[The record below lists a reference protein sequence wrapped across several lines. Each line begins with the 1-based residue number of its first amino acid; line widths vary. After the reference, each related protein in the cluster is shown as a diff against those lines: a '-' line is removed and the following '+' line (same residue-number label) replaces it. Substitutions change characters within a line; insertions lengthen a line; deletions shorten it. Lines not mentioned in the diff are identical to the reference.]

1 MKRLFDIVVAAVL
14 AMVFSPLVLLLVILV
29 AIKLGRPVLFTQQRP
44 GLGGK
49 LFTLRKI
56 RSMTDETDPDGELL
70 SDDARLTSL
79 GVWLRKTSLD
89 ELPGLWNV
97 LVGDMSLVGP
107 RPLLVEYLP
116 LFNKEQARRHSIR
129 PGLTG
134 WAQVNG
140 RNALDWQ
147 RKFELD
153 VWYVDNQSLLL
164 DFKILVRTLFNVA
177 KQEGTSADG
186 HVTIERFTG
195 ND

>member
-1 MKRLFDIVVAAVL
+1 MKRLLDIVVAAVL
-14 AMVFSPLVLLLVILV
+14 AMVLSPLVLLLLILV
-29 AIKLGRPVLFTQQRP
+29 AIKMGRPVLFTQQRP
-44 GLGGK
+44 GLRGK

-56 RSMTDETDPDGELL
+56 RSMTDETGPDGEML
-70 SDDARLTSL
+70 SDDVRLTFL
-79 GVWLRKTSLD
+79 GVWLRSTSLD
-89 ELPGLWNV
+89 ELPGLWSV

-116 LFNKEQARRHSIR
+116 LFNNEQARRHSVR

-140 RNALDWQ
+140 RNAVDWQ

-164 DFKILVRTLFNVA
+164 DLKILVMTPFKVA

-186 HVTIERFTG
+186 HVTMERFTG

>member
-1 MKRLFDIVVAAVL
+1 MKRLFDIIVAAVL
-14 AMVFSPLVLLLVILV
+14 TIVFSPLVLLLVILV

-44 GLGGK
+44 GFGGK

-56 RSMTDETDPDGELL
+56 RSMTDETGPDGELL
-70 SDDARLTSL
+70 SDDVRLTSL
-79 GVWLRKTSLD
+79 GVWLRSSSLD
-89 ELPGLWNV
+89 ELPGLWSV

-116 LFNKEQARRHSIR
+116 LFDEQQARRHSVR

-140 RNALDWQ
+140 RNAVDWQ

-153 VWYVDNQSLLL
+153 VWYVDNHSLWL
-164 DFKILVRTLFNVA
+164 DLKILVMTLVKVV

-186 HVTIERFTG
+186 DVTMERFTG
-195 ND
+195 NE

>member
-1 MKRLFDIVVAAVL
+1 MKRLFDVVVAAVL

-56 RSMTDETDPDGELL
+56 RSMTDETDPGGELL

-89 ELPGLWNV
+89 ELPGLWSV

-116 LFNKEQARRHSIR
+116 LFDKEQARRHSIR

-164 DFKILVRTLFNVA
+164 DFKILVMTLFKVA

>member
-1 MKRLFDIVVAAVL
+1 MKRLFDIVVAAL
-14 AMVFSPLVLLLVILV
+14 LTMVFSPLILLLVMLV

-44 GLGGK
+44 GLGGN

-56 RSMTDETDPDGELL
+56 RSMTGETGPDGELL
-70 SDDARLTSL
+70 EDYARLTSF
-79 GVWLRKTSLD
+79 GVWLRSTSLD
-89 ELPGLWNV
+89 ELPGLWSV
-97 LVGDMSLVGP
+97 LLGDMSLVGP

-116 LFNKEQARRHSIR
+116 LFNQEQARRHSVR

-140 RNALDWQ
+140 RNGVDWK

-164 DFKILVRTLFNVA
+164 DLKILMMTLFKVA
-177 KQEGTSADG
+177 KKEGTSADG
-186 HVTIERFTG
+186 HVTMKRFTG

>member
-14 AMVFSPLVLLLVILV
+14 IILFSPLVLLLLMLV

-56 RSMTDETDPDGELL
+56 RSMTDETGPDGEVL
-70 SDDARLTSL
+70 SDDMRLTSF
-79 GVWLRKTSLD
+79 GVWLRSTSLD
-89 ELPGLWNV
+89 ELPGLCSV
-97 LVGDMSLVGP
+97 LAGDMSLVGP
-107 RPLLVEYLP
+107 RPLLLEYLP
-116 LFNKEQARRHSIR
+116 LYDKEQARRHNVR

-140 RNALDWQ
+140 RNAVDWQ

-153 VWYVDNQSLLL
+153 VWYVDNHSLLL
-164 DFKILVRTLFNVA
+164 DLKILVMTPIKVA
-177 KQEGTSADG
+177 KQEGISADG
-186 HVTIERFTG
+186 HGTMKRFTG

>member
-1 MKRLFDIVVAAVL
+1 MKRLFDFVVAAVL
-14 AMVFSPLVLLLVILV
+14 AMIFSPLILLLILLV

-44 GLGGK
+44 GLGGE

-56 RSMTDETDPDGELL
+56 RSMTDETGPDGELL
-70 SDDARLTSL
+70 SDDVRLTSL
-79 GVWLRKTSLD
+79 GVWLRRTSLD

-116 LFNKEQARRHSIR
+116 LFDKEQARRHSVR

-140 RNALDWQ
+140 RNAVDWQ

-164 DFKILVRTLFNVA
+164 DLKILVMTLFKVVN
-177 KQEGTSADG
+177 QEGISADG
-186 HVTIERFTG
+186 HATMKKFNG

>member
-1 MKRLFDIVVAAVL
+1 MKRLFDIVVASVL
-14 AMVFSPLVLLLVILV
+14 IVVLSPLALLLLLLV

-56 RSMTDETDPDGELL
+56 RSMTNETGLGGELL
-70 SDDARLTSL
+70 SDDVRLTSL
-79 GVWLRKTSLD
+79 GVWLRSTSLD
-89 ELPGLWNV
+89 ELPGLWSV
-97 LVGDMSLVGP
+97 LMGDMSLVGP

-116 LFNKEQARRHSIR
+116 LFDKEQARRHSVR

-134 WAQVNG
+134 WAQVHG
-140 RNALDWQ
+140 RNAVNWQ

-153 VWYVDNQSLLL
+153 VWYVDHQSLLL
-164 DFKILVRTLFNVA
+164 DFKILVMTLFKVA
-177 KQEGTSADG
+177 KQEGISADG
-186 HVTIERFTG
+186 HVTMKRFTG

>member
-14 AMVFSPLVLLLVILV
+14 TLAFSPLVLLLVMLV

-44 GLGGK
+44 GLGGN

-56 RSMTDETDPDGELL
+56 RSMTGETGPDGELL
-70 SDDARLTSL
+70 EDYARLTSF
-79 GVWLRKTSLD
+79 GVWLRSTSLD
-89 ELPGLWNV
+89 ELPGLWSV
-97 LVGDMSLVGP
+97 LLGDMSLVGP

-116 LFNKEQARRHSIR
+116 LFNQEQARRHSVR

-140 RNALDWQ
+140 RNGVDWK

-164 DFKILVRTLFNVA
+164 DLKILMMTLFKIA
-177 KQEGTSADG
+177 KKEGTSADG
-186 HVTIERFTG
+186 HVTMKRFTG

>member
-14 AMVFSPLVLLLVILV
+14 IILFSPLVLLLLMLV

-56 RSMTDETDPDGELL
+56 RSMTDETGPDGEVL
-70 SDDARLTSL
+70 SDDMRLTSF
-79 GVWLRKTSLD
+79 GVWLRSTSLD
-89 ELPGLWNV
+89 ELPGLCSV
-97 LVGDMSLVGP
+97 LAGDMSLVGP
-107 RPLLVEYLP
+107 RPLLLEYLP
-116 LFNKEQARRHSIR
+116 LYDKEQARRHNVR

-140 RNALDWQ
+140 RNAVDWQ

-153 VWYVDNQSLLL
+153 VWYVDNHSLLL
-164 DFKILVRTLFNVA
+164 DLKILVMTPFKVA
-177 KQEGTSADG
+177 KQEGISADG
-186 HVTIERFTG
+186 HGTMKRFTG

>member
-1 MKRLFDIVVAAVL
+1 MLKDSPNMVGGGFVEANDTRLL
-14 AMVFSPLVLLLVILV
+14 PLG
-29 AIKLGRPVLFTQQRP
+29 AF
-44 GLGGK
+44 
-49 LFTLRKI
+49 
-56 RSMTDETDPDGELL
+56 
-70 SDDARLTSL
+70 
-79 GVWLRKTSLD
+79 LRKTKIN
-89 ELPGLWNV
+89 ELPQLINV
-97 LVGDMSLVGP
+97 LRGDMSLVGP

-116 LFNKEQARRHSIR
+116 LFDKEQARRHSIR

-164 DFKILVRTLFNVA
+164 DLKILVMTLFKVA

>member
-116 LFNKEQARRHSIR
+116 LFDKEQARRHSIR

-164 DFKILVRTLFNVA
+164 DFKILVMTLVKVA
-177 KQEGTSADG
+177 KQEGISADG

>member
-14 AMVFSPLVLLLVILV
+14 AMIFSPLILLLILLV

-44 GLGGK
+44 GLGGE

-56 RSMTDETDPDGELL
+56 RSMTDETGPDGELL
-70 SDDARLTSL
+70 SDDVRLTSL
-79 GVWLRKTSLD
+79 GVWLRRTSLD

-116 LFNKEQARRHSIR
+116 LFDKEQARRHSVR

-140 RNALDWQ
+140 RNAVDWQ

-164 DFKILVRTLFNVA
+164 DLKILVMTLFKVVN
-177 KQEGTSADG
+177 QEGISADG
-186 HVTIERFTG
+186 HVTMKKFNG

>member
-14 AMVFSPLVLLLVILV
+14 IILFSPLVLLLLMLV

-56 RSMTDETDPDGELL
+56 RSMTDETGPDGEVL
-70 SDDARLTSL
+70 SDDMRLTSF
-79 GVWLRKTSLD
+79 GVWLRSTSLD
-89 ELPGLWNV
+89 ELPGLCSV
-97 LVGDMSLVGP
+97 LAGDMSLVGP
-107 RPLLVEYLP
+107 RPLLLEYLP
-116 LFNKEQARRHSIR
+116 LFDKEQARRHNVR

-140 RNALDWQ
+140 RNAVDWQ

-153 VWYVDNQSLLL
+153 VWYVDNHSLLL
-164 DFKILVRTLFNVA
+164 DLKILVMTPFKVA
-177 KQEGTSADG
+177 KQEGISADG
-186 HVTIERFTG
+186 HGTMKRFTG